1 MQLLHKYVQIRSCI
15 YLTSSSQIQLLS
27 TKINTYTCNPHDWKT
42 LCAHRRP
49 LHETKENVMKT
60 FQFVSSFRR
69 EEEVL
74 CYISFSSFILMLKSI
89 WGSSG
94 QLKPTGKCVNGN
106 NRLWPINRPII
117 LYYRPPINLIGN
129 FSDQSAHPYYFGH
142 LSE

>member
-15 YLTSSSQIQLLS
+15 YLTSSSQMQLLS
-27 TKINTYTCNPHDWKT
+27 TKINTYTCNPHDRKT
-42 LCAHRRP
+42 LCANGRP

-74 CYISFSSFILMLKSI
+74 CYISFSSFTLMLKSI
-89 WGSSG
+89 RGSSG
-94 QLKPTGKCVNGN
+94 QLTPTGKCFNGN

-117 LYYRPPINLIGN
+117 WYYRPPIN
-129 FSDQSAHPYYFGH
+129 
-142 LSE
+142 